1 MNLLNAGA
9 TEWNPSSESE
19 TPLASEESEKGPCNQ
34 YGLKLGQAWEP
45 ATMSYEQQQPFSL
58 EPVYP
63 LPIMCTDPRA
73 VFDIQYKYVELLNNF
88 RKLQREN
95 EILSENRDELCI
107 NINSYKYKIQ
117 KLQGEKRE
125 KQNLLVEE
133 FKKLEDLNH
142 QLVQQNRTLVR
153 ENQNLKYEKV
163 NIREAKRV
171 LREERSYNTILESEI
186 DKKNTQL
193 KNMNCEIENLQTKQ
207 KTLKRSYEDSQ
218 RNNAELR
225 SKLTTMP
232 SQFTCPITFE
242 VMNNPVITADGHSYE
257 KEAIEDWLSN
267 HKTSPN
273 TNETLDHIWLIPN
286 HALRSL
292 IASYNERLNCPV
304 KEQLN
309 FDSK

>member
-1 MNLLNAGA
+1 MYPLNAGA
-9 TEWNPSSESE
+9 TAWNPSSESE
-19 TPLASEESEKGPCNQ
+19 KPLPSKEEEGPCNQ

-45 ATMSYEQQQPFSL
+45 ATTSYEQHQQPFSL
-58 EPVYP
+58 EPIYP
-63 LPIMCTDPRA
+63 LPIMCADPRA
-73 VFDIQYKYVELLNNF
+73 VFDIQYKYVELLNNY

-95 EILSENRDELCI
+95 EILSEHRNELCI
-107 NINSYKYKIQ
+107 NINSYKYQIQ
-117 KLQGEKRE
+117 KLQEE
-125 KQNLLVEE
+125 KQEKKNYVEE
-133 FKKLEDLNH
+133 LKKLEDLNH
-142 QLVQQNRTLVR
+142 KLVQQNRTLVR
-153 ENQNLKYEKV
+153 ENQNLKNEKI
-163 NIREAKRV
+163 NIHDVKRV

-242 VMNNPVITADGHSYE
+242 EMKDPVITADGHSYE
-257 KEAIEDWLSN
+257 REAIEDWLSN

-273 TNETLDHIWLIPN
+273 TNETLNHIWLIPN

-292 IASYNERLNCPV
+292 IESYNERLNSPI